1 MDGQIQLV
9 ITSFSASEFCRQL
22 GLRDNADTALSTFK
36 RVTFDFLNARAAF
49 RNLKV
54 MKISFV
60 NIVPSLW
67 AVI

>member
-1 MDGQIQLV
+1 LAQNRPY
-9 ITSFSASEFCRQL
+9 S
-22 GLRDNADTALSTFK
+22 LSTFK

-60 NIVPSLW
+60 NIVPSL
-67 AVI
+67 